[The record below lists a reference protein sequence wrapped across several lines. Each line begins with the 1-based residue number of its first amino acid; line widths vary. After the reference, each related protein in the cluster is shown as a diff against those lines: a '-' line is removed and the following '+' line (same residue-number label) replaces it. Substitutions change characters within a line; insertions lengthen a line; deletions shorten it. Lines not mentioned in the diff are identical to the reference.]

1 LEKIFKVQ
9 IKKVFPDH
17 FEDTEDMVVN
27 ESPLFIFLNN
37 TKVGTVFRMPGE
49 DTALSYGFLF
59 SNFLIKP
66 SEIKTFNLKENET
79 YFTTDRIFKNIE
91 PIVIYSSCFDEKGS
105 NAINPIES
113 SLTIGR
119 EEVEKA
125 KEAFKDVNT
134 VFSETGSTHY
144 AALFEGSHLL
154 YFYEDVGRHNAVM
167 KVIGKMILD
176 SKIGDDKFLLLSGR
190 VSSEIVRVAAI
201 SRIPMIIS
209 KGAPT
214 SLSIA
219 LAKEYKISIIGF
231 LRGERFN
238 IYTFPERIKL

>member
-1 LEKIFKVQ
+1 MEKIFKAKV
-9 IKKVFPDH
+9 KKVFSDH
-17 FEDTEDMVVN
+17 SEDFEDLVVN
-27 ESPLFIFLNN
+27 ESPLLVFLND
-37 TKVGTVFRMPGE
+37 KKAGTVFRMPGE
-49 DTALSYGFLF
+49 DLELSYGFLF
-59 SNFLIKP
+59 SNFLLKP
-66 SEIKTFNLKENET
+66 SDIKTFKLKENEV
-79 YFTTDRIFKNIE
+79 YFTTERDFENIE
-91 PIVIYSSCFDEKGS
+91 PIIIYSSCFDEKGS
-105 NAINPIES
+105 KVVSPVNSSFVVSREKIE
-113 SLTIGR
+113 
-119 EEVEKA
+119 EA
-125 KEAFKDVNT
+125 KETLKNVNT

-144 AALFEGSHLL
+144 ASLFENSHLL

-190 VSSEIVRVAAI
+190 VSSEIVRVVAI

>member
-17 FEDTEDMVVN
+17 FEDTEDVVVN

-66 SEIKTFNLKENET
+66 SEIKTFNLKENEAC
-79 YFTTDRIFKNIE
+79 FATDRIFKNIE

-105 NAINPIES
+105 NILSPIS
-113 SLTIGR
+113 SDFTIERKKIEG
-119 EEVEKA
+119 A
-125 KEAFKDVNT
+125 KEALRDMDT
-134 VFSETGSTHY
+134 VFGETGSTHY
-144 AALFEGSHLL
+144 ASLFDEIHLL
-154 YFYEDVGRHNAVM
+154 YFFEDVGRHNAVM

>member
-9 IKKVFPDH
+9 IKRVFPDH
-17 FEDTEDMVVN
+17 FEDTEDLVVN

-37 TKVGTVFRMPGE
+37 TKIGTVFRMPGE

-66 SEIKTFNLKENET
+66 SEIKTFNLKENEAC
-79 YFTTDRIFKNIE
+79 FTADRIFKNIE

-105 NAINPIES
+105 NILSLISSDFTIERRK
-113 SLTIGR
+113 IEGAR
-119 EEVEKA
+119 EA
-125 KEAFKDVNT
+125 LRDMNT
-134 VFSETGSTHY
+134 VFGETGSTHY
-144 AALFEGSHLL
+144 ASLFDEIHLL
-154 YFYEDVGRHNAVM
+154 YFFEDVGRHNAVM
-167 KVIGKMILD
+167 KVVGKMLLEAQN
-176 SKIGDDKFLLLSGR
+176 GDNKFLIMSGR
-190 VSSEIVRVAAI
+190 ISSEIVRIAII
-201 SRIPMIIS
+201 SRIPVIVS

-219 LAKEYKISIIGF
+219 LAKEYGISIVGF
-231 LRGERFN
+231 LRGNRFN